1 MLTNAILTFPR
12 QTASS
17 LITIYQKHISPHKG
31 FSCAYRV
38 MSHGESCSQYTKR
51 LILEQGLG
59 RSLPLIR
66 ERFQACKAAS
76 QTLKARRQHC
86 RTIQSENSEENNE
99 MDVPD
104 AGQEPAD
111 DRARQPKNNGRSSGS
126 RSVTNSA
133 DTSNFC
139 ADSSCDSLY
148 CADLG
153 CDAIDCT
160 SVECGAIDC
169 GSLDCGGADCSSFDC
184 GDCSGCGDFG
194 SCSS

>member
-1 MLTNAILTFPR
+1 MQTNAISTFPR

-38 MSHGESCSQYTKR
+38 MSNGESCSQYTKR

-76 QTLKARRQHC
+76 QTLKARRQNCHA
-86 RTIQSENSEENNE
+86 IQSESSEGDNE
-99 MDVPD
+99 PDVPTE
-104 AGQEPAD
+104 GQEPEGN
-111 DRARQPKNNGRSSGS
+111 RRKNNGRSSSS
-126 RSVTNSA
+126 RSVTNST

-148 CADLG
+148 CTDLG
-153 CDAIDCT
+153 CD
-160 SVECGAIDC
+160 AIDC
-169 GSLDCGGADCSSFDC
+169 GSLDCGGANCSSFDC
-184 GDCSGCGDFG
+184 GDCGGGDCGSCGDFG
-194 SCSS
+194 S